1 MGLGERDQ
9 AFEWL
14 GKSCQMRVPQLTLIN
29 VDPAYDILTGDA
41 RFGEIVRRVGLAPR
55 AGL

>member
-9 AFEWL
+9 AFEWP
-14 GKSCQMRVPQLTLIN
+14 GKSCQMRIPQLTLIN

-41 RFGEIVRRVGLAPR
+41 RFGEIVGRVGLAPR